1 VILRRNSALG
11 IDMRRF
17 HSTSIDLV
25 NNRAELEE
33 SETRHLRDVLRIREG
48 DTVLVFDGAGH
59 EYSGMVLSIDKKS
72 TAITIDREVVP
83 AAPESH
89 LDLTLAVAITK
100 GEKFDLVV
108 QKAIELG
115 VNRIIPIVTAR
126 CDVKPSDGTRRPDR
140 WRKIALEASKQSG
153 RARLA
158 QIEAM
163 LEFSSLLKME
173 TSGARILFSE
183 RDGVTFEEIQ
193 ANKRM
198 LAVIGPEGGW
208 EEMELESATAA
219 GFTLVTFGGRI
230 LRAET
235 AAIAIAAVLQHRFG
249 DFG

>member
-1 VILRRNSALG
+1 
-11 IDMRRF
+11 MHRF
-17 HSTSIDLV
+17 HSTAIDRV
-25 NNRAELEE
+25 TNTAELEE

-48 DTVLVFDGAGH
+48 DSILVFDGSGL
-59 EYSGMVLSIDKKS
+59 EYSGTVLLIEKKS
-72 TAITIDREVVP
+72 TTITIDREIAP
-83 AAPESH
+83 AAPESD
-89 LDLTLAVAITK
+89 LDLTLAVALTK

-115 VNRIIPIVTAR
+115 LNRIIPIVTAR
-126 CDVKPSDGTRRPDR
+126 CDVRPSDGSRRADR

-158 QIEAM
+158 EIAKIV
-163 LEFSSLLKME
+163 EFPSLLKME

-183 RDGVTFEEIQ
+183 RAGVSFEAIQ

-208 EEMELESATAA
+208 EDKELESATAA
-219 GFTLVTFGGRI
+219 RFTLVTLGGRI

-249 DFG
+249 DLG

>member
-1 VILRRNSALG
+1 
-11 IDMRRF
+11 MRRF

-25 NNRAELEE
+25 NNKAELEE

-48 DTVLVFDGAGH
+48 DGVFVFDGSGH
-59 EYSGMVLSIDKKS
+59 EYSGTVLSIEKKS
-72 TAITIDREVVP
+72 TTITIDREVAP
-83 AAPESH
+83 AAPESD
-89 LDLTLAVAITK
+89 LDLTLAVAMTK

-126 CDVKPSDGTRRPDR
+126 CDVRPSDGSRRQDR

-158 QIEAM
+158 QIEAIV
-163 LEFSSLLKME
+163 EFSSLLKIE
-173 TSGARILFSE
+173 TYGAKVLFSE
-183 RDGVTFEEIQ
+183 RAGETFEAIQ
-193 ANKRM
+193 ANERM

-208 EEMELESATAA
+208 EDKELESARAA
-219 GFTLVTFGGRI
+219 GFTLVTLGGRI

-235 AAIAIAAVLQHRFG
+235 AAIVIAAVLQHRFG
-249 DFG
+249 DLA